1 MDMKRISIQAL
12 KAQLSAA
19 VAEAESGRTLL
30 ITRHNEAVAQLSPA
44 HSQFV
49 HRGKAVGAAQLKPAL
64 RRATKGRY
72 LALLMEDRGN
82 R

>member
-1 MDMKRISIQAL
+1 MKRISIQAL

-19 VAEAESGRTLL
+19 VAEAESGSTLL

-44 HSQFV
+44 HSPPHV
-49 HRGKAVGAAQLKPAL
+49 HRGKAVGAAHLKPAL

-72 LALLMEDRGN
+72 LALLMEDRGS